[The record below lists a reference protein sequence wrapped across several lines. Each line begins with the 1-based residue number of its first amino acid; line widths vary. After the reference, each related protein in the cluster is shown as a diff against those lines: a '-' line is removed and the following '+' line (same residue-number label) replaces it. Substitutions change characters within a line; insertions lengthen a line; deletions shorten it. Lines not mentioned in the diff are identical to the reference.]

1 MEVDETYDSVK
12 NQAGQNEPIA
22 HPALPL
28 VPPTP
33 NKPNKTVTG
42 LIRRPSSISG
52 ASRRVRSHNRSR
64 RESTQPVPHDT
75 ASHRRPTRDRNY

>member
-33 NKPNKTVTG
+33 TKLNKQT
-42 LIRRPSSISG
+42 
-52 ASRRVRSHNRSR
+52 
-64 RESTQPVPHDT
+64 E
-75 ASHRRPTRDRNY
+75 